1 MEFRRKERELVSL
14 EVVCELGCCAM
25 CRVDVDVDLVL

>member
-1 MEFRRKERELVSL
+1 MEFRREEGELVGL
-14 EVVCELGCCAM
+14 EVLCELGCCAM